1 MKFWEARNLAEMNL
15 MGRKNSSLFGI
26 VGKWIL
32 IISLGIWISSI
43 PFEWVRLLL
52 SNSTF
57 GLIFKIAL
65 TVFGLFLL
73 ILFYRNREQY
83 VEFTEEEGLSFSVS
97 LEVFKNLIS
106 KVLGTYDDVSL
117 NKVILRKAKLE
128 GLKELVVDLGVTN
141 PFSLS
146 EELKEINEK
155 INAILKQSIGAN
167 LGINTVIKVRSFELH
182 G

>member
-1 MKFWEARNLAEMNL
+1 MNL

-32 IISLGIWISSI
+32 FISSGIWISSI
-43 PFEWVRLLL
+43 PFEWVRFLL

-83 VEFTEEEGLSFSVS
+83 VEFTEEEGLTFSVS
-97 LEVFKNLIS
+97 IEVFKNLIS

-155 INAILKQSIGAN
+155 INTILKQSIGAN